1 MTDVEKLI
9 AEARRIATK
18 GVQVN
23 DGHTYGVHAH
33 DLVEYSETI
42 MALIDVYEATAAEL
56 RMRTWQFDD
65 AESVREDNARLA
77 EDAEAERDRYCR
89 AIERVVAV
97 PNEFEWDVPPTAGGI
112 LAAALDETKED

>member
-56 RMRTWQFDD
+56 RMRTWQFED
-65 AESVREDNARLA
+65 AEAVREDNARLA
-77 EDAEAERDRYCR
+77 EDAEAERDHYRR
-89 AIERVVAV
+89 EIEEARTH
-97 PNEFEWDVPPTAGGI
+97 EWSSFGDSGTYRI
-112 LAAALDETKED
+112 LTAALDETKED